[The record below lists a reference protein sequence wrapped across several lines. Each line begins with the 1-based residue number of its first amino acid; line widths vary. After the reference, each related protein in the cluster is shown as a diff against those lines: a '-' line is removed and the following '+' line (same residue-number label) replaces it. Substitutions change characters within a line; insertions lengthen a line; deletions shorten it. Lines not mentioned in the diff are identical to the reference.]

1 MQLGRI
7 LEETI
12 KMENPQRTTIVKH
25 PPSIPAPVKP
35 SFPVLVVVVVVV
47 VVVETY
53 VAKLRTT
60 LVAKQENRSNY

>member
-47 VVVETY
+47 ETY

>member
-35 SFPVLVVVVVVV
+35 SFPVLVVVVVV
-47 VVVETY
+47 ETY